1 MSLLKN
7 KLKYVVFTVLL
18 LVSQYAVSQ
27 NSSRQYYK
35 KALELVSKSNLDEA
49 GLQLDKA
56 LAKDSLDRN
65 ILILKANLLFEKQD
79 CWNSYKCLYKAIE
92 LDGKFIDTTVVY
104 FSDVAECLK
113 DKGASLKVLEDFLNK
128 NESDMVTFKLAQ
140 KYVGFSMEDKAVE
153 LLKKRLEK
161 KPYDVDTFGDLA
173 KIQFYN
179 LKKQEEALETL
190 QTGLLKNPGN
200 AKLLFFTAGLY
211 YELKDFKKAIDFM
224 NQVVK
229 LEYNA
234 ENIASRAIMYEQSGD
249 QKAAYIDYNK
259 VVSLKKCDIDNVYF
273 KKLQYEFDNKMFEAV
288 VESSLKVVQCDPKHE
303 KAVLDGLYLALLYC
317 GDFKKGSSYL
327 DKRLSADPV
336 VFNAYYIKAL
346 LLFKDKKYTDVLKYL
361 NLAMQTTDITAN
373 DIQNV
378 MHLKM
383 LYYLIIE
390 DYNSFIAFV
399 KPNDITSTSMK
410 DRPGFEFTNI
420 GSGKSEVEVTFDKK
434 TGVINAAMS
443 IPFKTI
449 ALLELEYGFKW

>member
-7 KLKYVVFTVLL
+7 KLKNIVFAVLL
-18 LVSQYAVSQ
+18 LICQYAVSQ

-65 ILILKANLLFEKQD
+65 VLILKANLLFTKED
-79 CWNSYKCLYKAIE
+79 CWSSYKCLYKAIE
-92 LDGKFIDTTVVY
+92 LDGKFIDTTVIY

-113 DKGASLKVLEDFLNK
+113 DKAASLKVLEDFLNK

-140 KYVGFSMEDKAVE
+140 KYVSFSMEDKAVE

-161 KPYDVDTFGDLA
+161 MPHDVDTYGDLA
-173 KIQFYN
+173 KLQFYSF
-179 LKKQEEALETL
+179 KKEEEALGTL
-190 QTGLLKNPGN
+190 RTGLLKNPN
-200 AKLLFFTAGLY
+200 NPKLLFFIAGLY
-211 YELKDFKKAIDFM
+211 YELKDFNKAIDFM

-234 ENIASRAIMYEQSGD
+234 DNIASRAIMYEQSGN
-249 QKAAYIDYNK
+249 KKEAYNDYNR
-259 VVSLKKCDIDNVYF
+259 VVTLKKCGIDNVYF
-273 KKLQYEFDNKMFEAV
+273 NKLQYEFDNKMFEAL
-288 VESSLKVVQCDPKHE
+288 VETSLKVLQCDPKHE
-303 KAVLDGLYLALLYC
+303 NKILDGLYLGFFYC
-317 GDFKKGSSYL
+317 GDFKKGNNYL
-327 DKRLSADPV
+327 DKRLSANPD
-336 VFNAYYIKAL
+336 VFIAYYIKAL

-361 NLAMQTTDITAN
+361 DLAMKTSDITAN

-378 MHLKM
+378 MHLKL

-390 DYNSFIAFV
+390 DYNGFIAFV
-399 KPNDITSTSMK
+399 KPNGITSTSVK
-410 DRPGFEFTNI
+410 DHPGFEFTNMS
-420 GSGKSEVEVTFDKK
+420 SGKPEVVVTFNKK
-434 TGVINAAMS
+434 TGVINAGMS

-449 ALLELEYGFKW
+449 AMLESEYGFKW